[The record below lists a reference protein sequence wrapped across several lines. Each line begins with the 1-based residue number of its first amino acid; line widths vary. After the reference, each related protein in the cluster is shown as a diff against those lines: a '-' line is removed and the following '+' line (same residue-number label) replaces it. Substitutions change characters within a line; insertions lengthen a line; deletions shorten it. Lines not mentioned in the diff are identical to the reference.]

1 MKANMQKTRA
11 VRGKLSWAK
20 NTYVTATTW
29 VAPHALIKSAHLF
42 KRMGLAA
49 IGGSCG
55 LYVGAALM
63 RPGNEL
69 FGSGWI
75 VLSMMLYGAFSFFV
89 GIDLPGRP
97 AHRSASRSSEE
108 RRAETDVAGIFSAA
122 GTFVAAIAAV
132 LSVTVIVFDQTVAD
146 GLILFVGCCW
156 ATGSALQIAAGAL
169 ARDYSK

>member
-1 MKANMQKTRA
+1 MSLLP
-11 VRGKLSWAK
+11 GLLL
-20 NTYVTATTW
+20 
-29 VAPHALIKSAHLF
+29 LIKSTHLF
-42 KRMGLAA
+42 KRIGLAT

-75 VLSMMLYGAFSFFV
+75 VLSMILYGAFSFFV

-108 RRAETDVAGIFSAA
+108 RRAQTDVAEIFSAA
-122 GTFVAAIAAV
+122 GTFASSIAAF
-132 LSVTVIVFDQTVAD
+132 LSVTVIVFDQAVAD
-146 GLILFVGCCW
+146 GLILFVGCFW
-156 ATGSALQIAAGAL
+156 AIGSAVQIAAGCL
-169 ARDYSK
+169 ARGYANRERTSQ